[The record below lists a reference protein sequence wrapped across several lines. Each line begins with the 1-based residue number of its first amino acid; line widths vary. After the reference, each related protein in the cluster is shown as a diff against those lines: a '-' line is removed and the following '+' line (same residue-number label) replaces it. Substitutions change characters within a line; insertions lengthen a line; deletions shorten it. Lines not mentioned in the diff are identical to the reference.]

1 MLCCRCCLT
10 GMLHYTTFL
19 SLQNTTSFN
28 CNMFLCVHTT
38 LMDMSGKRLL
48 PEGDLQGDNMPVYDK
63 ADSGNS
69 QTSFPAPR
77 AC

>member
-1 MLCCRCCLT
+1 
-10 GMLHYTTFL
+10 
-19 SLQNTTSFN
+19 
-28 CNMFLCVHTT
+28 
-38 LMDMSGKRLL
+38 MDMSGKRLL